1 MRLLAL
7 ILSAEIL
14 ARLEG
19 IAVGIWYID
28 VRCFENGVP
37 ARTTYSLDPDVLRDT
52 PKLLNSLPIN
62 S

>member
-37 ARTTYSLDPDVLRDT
+37 ARTTYSLDPA
-52 PKLLNSLPIN
+52 KG
-62 S
+62 